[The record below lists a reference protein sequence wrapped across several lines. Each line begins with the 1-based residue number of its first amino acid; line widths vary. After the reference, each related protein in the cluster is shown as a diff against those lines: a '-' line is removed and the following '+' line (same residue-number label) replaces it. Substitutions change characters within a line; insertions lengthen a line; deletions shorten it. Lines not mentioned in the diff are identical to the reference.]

1 MVRFSNARDSHGGF
15 TLSCF
20 ATAFFFFFFWI
31 CYGSNNGCRRILF
44 FPYGN
49 HVEHASFYLE
59 QAWEKE
65 PPENWYACV
74 QFALV
79 LWNVNDPSI
88 YVTHGTRNLIYTY
101 PTFIF

>member
-1 MVRFSNARDSHGGF
+1 M
-15 TLSCF
+15 L
-20 ATAFFFFFFWI
+20 I
-31 CYGSNNGCRRILF
+31 CARRILF

-49 HVEHASFYLE
+49 QVDHASFYLE

-79 LWNVNDPSI
+79 LWNVNDPSL
-88 YVTHGTRNLIYTY
+88 YVSHGKQQYTLSAY
-101 PTFIF
+101 FPSLC

>member
-1 MVRFSNARDSHGGF
+1 MASDP
-15 TLSCF
+15 
-20 ATAFFFFFFWI
+20 
-31 CYGSNNGCRRILF
+31 GSNDGCRRILF
-44 FPYGN
+44 FPFGN

-88 YVTHGTRNLIYTY
+88 YVSHGTNAI
-101 PTFIF
+101 

>member
-1 MVRFSNARDSHGGF
+1 MVRFSNARDPHGGF

-20 ATAFFFFFFWI
+20 ATAFFFPFWI
-31 CYGSNNGCRRILF
+31 CYGSDNGYRRILF

-88 YVTHGTRNLIYTY
+88 YVTHGTRNLTYTY